1 MSMSAS
7 AGQIPMSNVGWAP
20 TSPLGAL
27 AQWNDV
33 QKGGLQNTGL
43 GLQNQQAQLMLGLR
57 GQLAGAIGVGPNGQ
71 PMMPGQAPPGGM
83 GAPPGGMAG
92 GPPGPGQLM
101 PGGGQPAGT
110 PDPTA
115 GLQPVSPYAMMSPY
129 GVPMP
134 RAQMIAAVMSNDPMK
149 AITDSYNMGRQ
160 RVTQI
165 LTQAGDVNDPDPA
178 KQAQSRAMVKAAA
191 GQLYTEGWIDPNAY
205 QTLMSDPAKAN
216 QFIRGT
222 ASPDEHMKQ
231 ATAFGV
237 KGLTTDSN
245 GQVVYDPSAAAGLAT
260 TAGQVSGAEAGAK
273 VGPAIAQARGEA
285 AAKAPYGPLQEI
297 KVPVTDKNGAP
308 VLGSDGQPTFETR
321 YVHPGI
327 DTPAGAA
334 GAGAA
339 PAGSGGAGQP
349 GVTPTKVF
357 NALVGTEASQA
368 NATSPKGATGKA
380 QIVQGT
386 FDQYK
391 LPGESYGNEDDRVAA
406 ARRYVDDMWKKY
418 PGDTARVAVG
428 YFSGVGNVAPA
439 GSPTPWIKNT
449 SDGNMQVSQYVD
461 RFGGKLG
468 VSPTKVATNTSVTPV
483 ATDAGGAAP
492 AEAPAEAPT
501 PQPGAGGLQGQP
513 APTPQQAADL
523 GVQTKAREADITAR
537 AKEVE
542 ETSKAY
548 GDVAGKIVQAGQDSA
563 TKLQRLDV
571 LQNAAADFRP
581 GATAEVRA
589 AAMKRT
595 ADALQATGITPPD
608 WMMKGATGAEVISK
622 EGGYLAAEMTRTLG
636 AREAASVFNQIKS
649 IQPNMDMST
658 GGFNAV
664 ISSIRQGVMRDSD
677 LAAYQDQWL
686 STHKSIASMT
696 AEFNKTHPV
705 EAYASRVVPYPMP
718 KDNAELKPNVIYR
731 APNGKIAL
739 YNGTGF
745 IMAPNQ

>member
-7 AGQIPMSNVGWAP
+7 AAQIPMANVGWQP

-27 AQWNDV
+27 AQWNEV

-43 GLQNQQAQLMLGLR
+43 GLANQQAQLMLGLR
-57 GQLAGAIGVGPNGQ
+57 GQLAGTVGVGPNGQ
-71 PMMPGQAPPGGM
+71 PLAPGQAPPGGM
-83 GAPPGGMAG
+83 MGAMPPGGMPG
-92 GPPGPGQLM
+92 GGM
-101 PGGGQPAGT
+101 PGGDPGVAGGA
-110 PDPTA
+110 PGGGGGPN
-115 GLQPVSPYAMMSPY
+115 LQMVSPYAAMTPW
-129 GVPMP
+129 GVPAP
-134 RAQMIAAVMSNDPMK
+134 RALVIGAVMSNDPSK
-149 AITDSYNMGRQ
+149 AMADIYNMGRQ
-160 RVTQI
+160 RVTEL
-165 LTQAGDVNDPDPA
+165 LTQAGNVNDPDPA
-178 KQAQSRAMVKAAA
+178 KAAQAQAQTRANA
-191 GQLYTEGWIDPNAY
+191 GVAYSEGWLAPSAY
-205 QTLMSDPAKAN
+205 QQLMSDPAKGA
-216 QFIRGT
+216 QFVRSM
-222 ASPDEHMKQ
+222 ASPDEHLKAATQ
-231 ATAFGV
+231 A
-237 KGLTTDSN
+237 GLAGMTTDSN
-245 GQVVYDPSAAAGLAT
+245 GNMVFNPDAAAGLA
-260 TAGQVSGAEAGAK
+260 AKSGMVSGAEAGAK

-334 GAGAA
+334 GAGGA
-339 PAGSGGAGQP
+339 AGSGAAAGQP

-368 NATSPKGATGKA
+368 NATSPKGASGKA

-391 LPGESYGNEDDRVAA
+391 LPGESYSNEDDRVAA

-428 YFSGVGNVAPA
+428 YFSGVGNIAPA
-439 GSPTPWIKNT
+439 GSATPWIKDTN
-449 SDGNMQVSQYVD
+449 DGNMPVSQYVD

-468 VSPTKVATNTSVTPV
+468 VSPTKVAANTNVTPG
-483 ATDAGGAAP
+483 ATDAGGATP
-492 AEAPAEAPT
+492 AEAPA
-501 PQPGAGGLQGQP
+501 PQSGVGGLQGQP
-513 APTPQQAADL
+513 ALSPTQAADL
-523 GVQTKAREADITAR
+523 SVQTKAREADITAR

-548 GDVAGKIVQAGQDSA
+548 GETAGKIVQAGQDSA
-563 TKLQRLDV
+563 TKLQRLDI

-581 GATAEVRA
+581 GATADVRA
-589 AAMKRT
+589 AGLKRS
-595 ADALQATGITPPD
+595 ADALQAMGITPPD

-658 GGFNAV
+658 GGFQAV
-664 ISSIRQGVMRDSD
+664 VNSIRQGVTRDAD
-677 LAAYQDQWL
+677 LAGFQDQWL
-686 STHKSIASMT
+686 ADPTHNHSIAGMR
-696 AEFNKTHPV
+696 AEFNKAHSV
-705 EAYASRVVPYPMP
+705 ESYASRVLPYPMP
-718 KDNAELKPNVIYR
+718 KDNADLKPNVIYR
-731 APNGKIAL
+731 APNGKIGL
-739 YNGTGF
+739 YNGAHF
-745 IMAPNQ
+745 VMSSQ